1 MDRPET
7 SLGMFLSGL
16 PLVPV
21 TSECLGMCDK
31 LLKLCVAWC

>member
-21 TSECLGMCDK
+21 TSGCLGMCDK
-31 LLKLCVAWC
+31 LLQLCVAWC